1 MSTSQHSIIGR
12 QPIVNS
18 QQEIIGYEF
27 FFRNDSNGSH
37 APFEEDIQTCAKIL
51 STTIDE
57 MQDNWLLGQQLAF
70 INVDHVML
78 GSVFLELMPAEK
90 TVLEVVHTVDVT
102 PEIIARCRELKEA
115 KFRIALDNPQHHPQL
130 EALIP
135 YADYI
140 KLDMRNVDIAQ
151 ATQWLKKYQP
161 AGCKLI
167 AEKVEQTAQ
176 FDSLLEAGYQHF
188 QGYFYAKPENLNS
201 KVINPS
207 FDGVLHL
214 LNLVSQEA
222 DNKTIENGFKRDT
235 TLSYKL
241 LRYINSVGFGLSC
254 EVQSIGHALT
264 ILGRNQLY
272 RWLTLLMVTAGNNSS
287 SPALMKTSITRG
299 RLTELLGEPFFEKR
313 DRDNLFV
320 VGVFSLLD
328 VMLKV
333 PMDKVLEKLQLPETI
348 VDALTKR
355 EGIFGPFLKLTEA
368 CEDAN
373 SEEILQ
379 LAAMLQLDP
388 DKVNQC
394 HMDALAWTEALGI

>member
-1 MSTSQHSIIGR
+1 MTTSQHSIIGR

-18 QQEIIGYEF
+18 QQQIIGYEF
-27 FFRNDSNGSH
+27 FFRNDNNGSN

-78 GSVFLELMPAEK
+78 NSVFLELMPAEK

-102 PEIIARCRELKEA
+102 PEIITRCRELKTN
-115 KFRIALDNPQHHPQL
+115 KFKIALDNPQHHPQL

-140 KLDMRNVDIAQ
+140 KLDMREVEIGQ
-151 ATQWLKKYQP
+151 ATLWLKKYQST
-161 AGCKLI
+161 GCKLI
-167 AEKVEQTAQ
+167 AEKVEQNAQ
-176 FDSLLEAGYQHF
+176 FSSLLEAGFQFF

-222 DNKTIENGFKRDT
+222 DNKSIENGFKRDT

-254 EVQSIGHALT
+254 EVQSINHALT

-287 SPALMKTSITRG
+287 SPALMKTSIIRG

-333 PMDKVLEKLQLPETI
+333 PMENVLEKLQLPEPI

-355 EGIFGPFLKLTEA
+355 EGVFGPFLRLTEA

-373 SEEILQ
+373 NEEIVQ
-379 LAAMLQLDP
+379 LAAMLQLNP
-388 DKVNQC
+388 EKVNQC
-394 HMDALAWTEALGI
+394 HIDALAWTEALGI